1 MRTLSTRRPALAALG
16 LILTAGLALAGEPV
30 FPPASRI
37 GIVPPND
44 MVPSRRFSGFEN
56 PERAAGISFV
66 EMPAAAYPELVTGL
80 TDNALKRQGM
90 DVKSRETVKV
100 DGRQALLISGSLL
113 GPSGGRKW
121 VLAVKDQGL
130 TALLIAQVAGGS
142 DGYSDTQM
150 REALKSVSLRG
161 PIGMDEQV
169 SALPFRIGDRAGFRP
184 VRVMAGN
191 SILFTDGPKDT
202 IRGAEQPVMILAA
215 SLQPPPQSP
224 ERQRQFAQ
232 AALNANRILKD
243 VAIERSES
251 FRLKG
256 QDWHEIVA
264 QATDAATN
272 ERMIVT
278 QTIRFEPDRYVR
290 MVGMTKPDQRE
301 ANLPRFRAVI
311 DSVEP
316 NP

>member
-1 MRTLSTRRPALAALG
+1 MKRLGLKGFLIGVLG
-16 LILTAGLALAGEPV
+16 LIASLQPSAAAEPV
-30 FPPASRI
+30 YPPASRI
-37 GIVPPND
+37 GIVPPKD

-80 TDNALKRQGM
+80 SNTALKGQGM
-90 DVKSRETVKV
+90 DVKSRETIRV

-130 TALLIAQVAGGS
+130 TALLIAQVAGGG
-142 DGYSDTQM
+142 DGYSDAQM
-150 REALKSVSLRG
+150 RDALKSVSLRG
-161 PIGMDEQV
+161 PISMDEQV
-169 SALPFRIGDRAGFRP
+169 SALPFRINDRAGFRP
-184 VRVMAGN
+184 VRVLAGN
-191 SILFTDGPKDT
+191 SILFTEGPKDT
-202 IRGAEQPVMILAA
+202 VKGVEQPVMILAA

-243 VAIERSES
+243 ISVERSES

-264 QATDAATN
+264 KATDAATN
-272 ERMIVT
+272 QPMIVT

-290 MVGMTKPDQRE
+290 MVGMTRPDQRDS
-301 ANLPRFRAVI
+301 NLPRFRTVI
-311 DSVEP
+311 DSVDM